1 MNRNDKA
8 EILRRFSIPADLKA
22 ALMAAPNIYFP
33 ESKHQLYELCFGTS
47 GGSVQIV
54 GYTIPG
60 GEYVQEAEVVRCKN
74 GASVNFA
81 DEYLRRRDPNC
92 MYIGDDLPT
101 DKPRFSDSWGME
113 FGGVR
118 AATMNWLG
126 EQSLIVMPAGI
137 GGKSHSYSCLV
148 VCPANAAFFAYA
160 LSNIQDFVSID
171 EILDDADGEYKPR
184 SIIYVAPPFRHTH
197 FNGKQAVVHVRSN
210 DLHEVFSYN
219 LYPGPSAKKGVFSI
233 LLDIGEHEGWIT
245 NHASAAL
252 LQTPYENEFVFM
264 HEGASGGGKSEMLEQ
279 IRRESD
285 NRVLVATD
293 NITGEEFFLNMGDT
307 CDIYPIADDMVM
319 AHKDMQDGSG
329 KLVITDA
336 ENGWFLRVD
345 GDKYY
350 GNIPLYERISI
361 HPEEPLEFFNIDG
374 TPGATCLIWEHT
386 MESSGKPCTNPRVI
400 IPRNMIDNII
410 PGDEPLQVDVRS
422 FGVRMP
428 PSTRDNPGY
437 GVMGFVQIV
446 PPAIAWLWR
455 LIAPRGFKNPSIADN
470 SAGSGLSA
478 EGVGSYW
485 PFSTGEKVTQANML
499 LHQIIDTPDTLNIL
513 IPNQHIGAYNVGFK
527 AEWVTREYLARRSCT
542 IMEKHL
548 VEARCPLFGYSLDE
562 MKIDGQSIRISFL
575 RPELQVR
582 VGDDGYDVCAKILTD
597 FFKEE
602 LQQFLVPELDPLGRQ
617 IIELCL
623 NDAPLSEYL
632 KLTPINSI
640 KGSHGQ
646 KKSKR

>member
-1 MNRNDKA
+1 MKSEYLNKMK
-8 EILRRFSIPADLKA
+8 LPADLTA
-22 ALMAAPNIYFP
+22 ALNACPNIYFP
-33 ESKHQLYELCFGTS
+33 KTKHELYELCFGTS

-60 GEYVQEAEVVRCKN
+60 EGYIQEAEVVRCKN
-74 GASVNFA
+74 GASVNFT
-81 DEYLRRRDPNC
+81 DEYMRRRDPNC

-101 DKPRFSDSWGME
+101 DKPRFKDSWGME
-113 FGGVR
+113 FGDLR
-118 AATMNWLG
+118 AATMSWLSA
-126 EQSLIVMPAGI
+126 QNLVLMPAGI
-137 GGKSHSYSCLV
+137 GGKAHTYSCLV
-148 VCPANAAFFAYA
+148 VCPANAAFFAFA

-171 EILDDADGEYKPR
+171 DIEDGYEPR

-197 FNGKQAVVHVRSN
+197 FGGRQAVVHCRSSK
-210 DLHEVFSYN
+210 LHEVFSYN
-219 LYPGPSAKKGVFSI
+219 LYPGPSAKKGVFSV
-233 LLDIGEHEGWIT
+233 LLDIGENEGWIT

-285 NRVLVATD
+285 NRVLVAKD
-293 NITGEEFFLNMGDT
+293 NVTGESFHLNLGDT
-307 CDIYPIADDMVM
+307 CDIFPIADDMVM
-319 AHKDMQDGSG
+319 AHKDLQDGSG
-329 KLVITDA
+329 KLVIADA

-361 HPEEPLEFFNIDG
+361 HPDEPLEFFNIDG

-386 MESSGKPCTNPRVI
+386 VESNGKPCSNPRVI

-410 PGDEPLQVDVRS
+410 PGDEPLEVDVRS

-428 PSTRDNPGY
+428 PSTKDAPDY
-437 GVMGFVQIV
+437 GIMGFVQIV
-446 PPAIAWLWR
+446 PPALAWLWR
-455 LIAPRGFKNPSIADN
+455 LISPRGFKNPSIADN
-470 SAGSGLSA
+470 AGGSGLSA

-485 PFSTGEKVTQANML
+485 PFSTGLKVTQANML
-499 LHQIIDTPDTLNIL
+499 LHQIVETPNTLNIL
-513 IPNQHIGAYNVGFK
+513 IPNQHIGAYKVGFM
-527 AEWVTREYLARRSCT
+527 AEWITREYLARRSCT

-562 MKIDGQSIRISFL
+562 MRIDGQLIRLNFL

-582 VGDDGYDVCAKILTD
+582 LGEDGYDACAKILTD
-597 FFKEE
+597 FFKKE

-617 IIELCL
+617 IIELCM

-640 KGSHGQ
+640 KSSHGKGRQ
-646 KKSKR
+646 NQ